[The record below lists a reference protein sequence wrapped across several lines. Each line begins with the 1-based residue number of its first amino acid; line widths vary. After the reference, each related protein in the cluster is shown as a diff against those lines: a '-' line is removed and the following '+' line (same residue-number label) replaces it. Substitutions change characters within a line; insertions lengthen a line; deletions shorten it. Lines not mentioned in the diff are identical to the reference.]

1 MLLVLNQVSK
11 RDLSREARWRELLV
25 AQRKSGLSVRA
36 FCAREQVTEPS
47 FYAWRREIGVRDGE
61 KTRTTAVKRRT
72 PAFVPVLMPQMAAVN
87 DGHVVIELR
96 GGRVLRLPP
105 GLPTARVT
113 ELVRAIEAA
122 S

>member
-1 MLLVLNQVSK
+1 MANGE
-11 RDLSREARWRELLV
+11 RDPAREARWRGLLA
-25 AQRKSGLSVRA
+25 AQRKCGLSVRA
-36 FCAREQVTEPS
+36 FWAREQVTEPS

-61 KTRTTAVKRRT
+61 KTRPAVAKRRT
-72 PAFVPVLMPQMAAVN
+72 PAFVPLLMPGMAAAS

-113 ELVRAIEAA
+113 ELVRAVEAA